1 MPVKCKSEQIATE
14 QYIYTCAA
22 GENIFLPMK
31 ARRNE
36 VLIIHNISI
45 YNTSQD
51 NSGTCYKI
59 LRRRGILYRLNYVGA
74 INAGVVHRWGVDIY
88 LIDGDEMGIAYTP
101 NAAGD
106 TVQLVMQAL
115 RFRDDEYNQP
125 T

>member
-45 YNTSQD
+45 YNNSQA
-51 NSGTCYKI
+51 NSTTCYKI